1 MNELISKDSF
11 TSLELVEL
19 INQFRAQEG
28 SKSNLAHSDF

>member
-19 INQFRAQEG
+19 INQFRVQDAEG
-28 SKSNLAHSDF
+28 NRAVYKR